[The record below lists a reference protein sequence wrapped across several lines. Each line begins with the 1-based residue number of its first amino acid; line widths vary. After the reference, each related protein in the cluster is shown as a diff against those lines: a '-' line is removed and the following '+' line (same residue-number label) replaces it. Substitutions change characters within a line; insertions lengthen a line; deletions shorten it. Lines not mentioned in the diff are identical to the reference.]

1 MRPLLRQ
8 LLLLAL
14 TTPTTTQQQPQ
25 RYGVYVQSDSRAPS
39 EVAPA
44 KRNESWWWASA
55 ALTARQAARHGDRY
69 VHYRVP
75 PTGCVAADGL
85 TELTAPWCKVRAM
98 LQAMDDFPDAAV
110 FLYLDSDAAVSP
122 AYANRSL
129 VALGDFV
136 AASVLWL
143 WRFSRGFGRE
153 NDETSRPTR
162 SVGGGPDAG
171 LRRRVAARGV
181 KPRRPRPL
189 VRDALEAE
197 EAPPAPLG
205 RVPQRGRD
213 HLAPRR
219 PRPRAGLLRAVVGAR
234 GDPCGNQIFNPASM

>member
-85 TELTAPWCKVRAM
+85 TELTAPWCKVKAM
-98 LQAMDDFPDAAV
+98 LQAMDDFPGAAV

-143 WRFSRGFGRE
+143 
-153 NDETSRPTR
+153 
-162 SVGGGPDAG
+162 
-171 LRRRVAARGV
+171 
-181 KPRRPRPL
+181 
-189 VRDALEAE
+189 
-197 EAPPAPLG
+197 
-205 RVPQRGRD
+205 
-213 HLAPRR
+213 
-219 PRPRAGLLRAVVGAR
+219 
-234 GDPCGNQIFNPASM
+234 

>member
-14 TTPTTTQQQPQ
+14 TTPSTTQQQPQ

-85 TELTAPWCKVRAM
+85 TELTAPWCKVLAM
-98 LQAMDDFPDAAV
+98 LQAMDDFPGAAV

-136 AASVLWL
+136 AA
-143 WRFSRGFGRE
+143 RTPGFG
-153 NDETSRPTR
+153 DESRPVALSRDGHGHWCVTLWKR
-162 SVGGGPDAG
+162 RKLLPHHWDACLNAG
-171 LRRRVAARGV
+171 VIIWRRDV
-181 KPRRPRPL
+181 
-189 VRDALEAE
+189 
-197 EAPPAPLG
+197 LG
-205 RVPQRGRD
+205 RARDFFERWWALAATCVELKSSTRLQCERNSTDGAVLFGR
-213 HLAPRR
+213 
-219 PRPRAGLLRAVVGAR
+219 
-234 GDPCGNQIFNPASM
+234 ASRTR

>member
-1 MRPLLRQ
+1 MYRSRRAGPAADGWSHDPAKARLESVVGVLFDDLRRLVGPRRARPQELPEPARDPALVLLDGPKD
-8 LLLLAL
+8 LVDLARETEKRWNNGTRDAL
-14 TTPTTTQQQPQ
+14 KSAEQRRLEATEAAKKDAALADGLDAALKLQPQ

-85 TELTAPWCKVRAM
+85 TELTAPC
-98 LQAMDDFPDAAV
+98 
-110 FLYLDSDAAVSP
+110 DAAVSP

-143 WRFSRGFGRE
+143 
-153 NDETSRPTR
+153 
-162 SVGGGPDAG
+162 
-171 LRRRVAARGV
+171 
-181 KPRRPRPL
+181 
-189 VRDALEAE
+189 
-197 EAPPAPLG
+197 
-205 RVPQRGRD
+205 
-213 HLAPRR
+213 
-219 PRPRAGLLRAVVGAR
+219 
-234 GDPCGNQIFNPASM
+234 